1 MNHVEIRKLIA
12 ELYGLVGTWEFQS
25 FNGGTTYYFQFKV
38 NGKTYV
44 ASVHEQE
51 RRENSYLI
59 SGETKFVCATM
70 KAKTF
75 ERDLR
80 ELSKWSFTQMKYIL
94 HPSN

>member
-1 MNHVEIRKLIA
+1 MNHTEIRKLIV
-12 ELYGLVGTWEFQS
+12 ELYDLVGMWEIQS
-25 FNGGTTYYFQFKV
+25 LNGGTTYYFQFKV

-59 SGETKFVCATM
+59 SADTKFVCATM

-80 ELSKWSFTQMKYIL
+80 ELAK
-94 HPSN
+94 

>member
-1 MNHVEIRKLIA
+1 MNHTEIRKWIA
-12 ELYGLVGTWEFQS
+12 ELYGIVGTWELES
-25 FNGGTTYYFQFKV
+25 LNGGTTYYFLFKV

-59 SGETKFVCATM
+59 SNESQFICATM

-80 ELSKWSFTQMKYIL
+80 ELAK
-94 HPSN
+94 

>member
-1 MNHVEIRKLIA
+1 MNHVEIRKLIV
-12 ELYGLVGTWEFQS
+12 ELYDLVGTWEIQS
-25 FNGGTTYYFQFKV
+25 LNGGTTYYFQFKV

-59 SGETKFVCATM
+59 SNESQFICATM
-70 KAKTF
+70 KAKAF

-80 ELSKWSFTQMKYIL
+80 ELGK
-94 HPSN
+94 

>member
-1 MNHVEIRKLIA
+1 MNHAEIRKLIV
-12 ELYGLVGTWEFQS
+12 ELYDLVGTWEIQIL
-25 FNGGTTYYFQFKV
+25 NGGTTYYFQFKI

-59 SGETKFVCATM
+59 SNESQFICATM

-80 ELSKWSFTQMKYIL
+80 ELGK
-94 HPSN
+94 

>member
-1 MNHVEIRKLIA
+1 MNHVEIRKLIV
-12 ELYGLVGTWEFQS
+12 ELYDLVGTWEIQIL
-25 FNGGTTYYFQFKV
+25 NGGTTYYFQFKV

-59 SGETKFVCATM
+59 SADTRFVCATM
-70 KAKTF
+70 KSKTF

-80 ELSKWSFTQMKYIL
+80 ELAK
-94 HPSN
+94 

>member
-1 MNHVEIRKLIA
+1 MNHAEIRKLIV
-12 ELYGLVGTWEFQS
+12 ELYDLVGTWEIQIL
-25 FNGGTTYYFQFKV
+25 NGGTTYYFQFKV

-59 SGETKFVCATM
+59 SNESQFICATM

-80 ELSKWSFTQMKYIL
+80 ELAK
-94 HPSN
+94 

>member
-1 MNHVEIRKLIA
+1 MNHTEIRKLIVD
-12 ELYGLVGTWEFQS
+12 LYDLVGTWEIQS

-51 RRENSYLI
+51 RRENSYII
-59 SGETKFVCATM
+59 SNESQFICATM

-80 ELSKWSFTQMKYIL
+80 ELAK
-94 HPSN
+94 

>member
-12 ELYGLVGTWEFQS
+12 ELYDLVDEFECQS
-25 FNGGTTYYFQFKV
+25 LNNGTTYYFQFKV

-59 SGETKFVCATM
+59 SADTRFVCATM

-80 ELSKWSFTQMKYIL
+80 ELAK
-94 HPSN
+94 

>member
-1 MNHVEIRKLIA
+1 MNHTEIRKLIV
-12 ELYGLVGTWEFQS
+12 ELYDLVGTWEIQI

-59 SGETKFVCATM
+59 SNESQFICATM

-80 ELSKWSFTQMKYIL
+80 ELAK
-94 HPSN
+94 

>member
-1 MNHVEIRKLIA
+1 MNHTEIRKLIV
-12 ELYGLVGTWEFQS
+12 ELYDLVGTWEIQS
-25 FNGGTTYYFQFKV
+25 LNGGTTYYFEFKV
-38 NGKTYV
+38 GDKLYV

-59 SGETKFVCATM
+59 SADTRFVCATM

-80 ELSKWSFTQMKYIL
+80 ELVK
-94 HPSN
+94 

>member
-12 ELYGLVGTWEFQS
+12 ELYDLVDEWEYQS
-25 FNGGTTYYFQFKV
+25 LYGGTTYYYEFKV
-38 NGKTYV
+38 GNKLYV

-59 SGETKFVCATM
+59 SNESQFICATM

-80 ELSKWSFTQMKYIL
+80 ELAK
-94 HPSN
+94 

>member
-1 MNHVEIRKLIA
+1 MNHTEIRKLIV
-12 ELYGLVGTWEFQS
+12 ELYGLVGAWEIQS
-25 FNGGTTYYFQFKV
+25 LNGGTTYYFQFKV

-51 RRENSYLI
+51 RRENSYII
-59 SGETKFVCATM
+59 SNESQFICATM

-80 ELSKWSFTQMKYIL
+80 ELAK
-94 HPSN
+94 

>member
-1 MNHVEIRKLIA
+1 MNHVEIRKLIV
-12 ELYGLVGTWEFQS
+12 ELYGIVGTWEIQS
-25 FNGGTTYYFQFKV
+25 LNGGTTYYFQFKV

-51 RRENSYLI
+51 RRENSYII
-59 SGETKFVCATM
+59 SNESQFICATM

-80 ELSKWSFTQMKYIL
+80 ELGK
-94 HPSN
+94 

>member
-1 MNHVEIRKLIA
+1 MNHTEIRKLIV
-12 ELYGLVGTWEFQS
+12 ELYDLVGTWEIQS

-51 RRENSYLI
+51 RRENSYII
-59 SGETKFVCATM
+59 SDETRFVCATM

-80 ELSKWSFTQMKYIL
+80 ELSK
-94 HPSN
+94 

>member
-1 MNHVEIRKLIA
+1 MNHTEIRKLIV
-12 ELYGLVGTWEFQS
+12 ELYGLVGTWEIQS
-25 FNGGTTYYFQFKV
+25 LNGGTTYYFQFKV

-59 SGETKFVCATM
+59 SADTRFVCATM
-70 KAKTF
+70 KSKTF

-80 ELSKWSFTQMKYIL
+80 ELAK
-94 HPSN
+94 

>member
-1 MNHVEIRKLIA
+1 MNHTEIRKLIV
-12 ELYGLVGTWEFQS
+12 ELYDLVGTWEIQS

-51 RRENSYLI
+51 RRENSYII
-59 SGETKFVCATM
+59 SNESQFICATM
-70 KAKTF
+70 KSKTF

-80 ELSKWSFTQMKYIL
+80 ELAK
-94 HPSN
+94 

>member
-1 MNHVEIRKLIA
+1 MNHTEIRKLIV
-12 ELYGLVGTWEFQS
+12 ELYDLVGTWEIES
-25 FNGGTTYYFQFKV
+25 LNGGTTYYFQFKV

-59 SGETKFVCATM
+59 SNESQFICATM

-80 ELSKWSFTQMKYIL
+80 ELAK
-94 HPSN
+94 

>member
-12 ELYGLVGTWEFQS
+12 ELYGIVGTWELES
-25 FNGGTTYYFQFKV
+25 LNGGTTYYFQFKV

-44 ASVHEQE
+44 ASAHEQE

-59 SGETKFVCATM
+59 SADTRFVCATM
-70 KAKTF
+70 KSKTF

-80 ELSKWSFTQMKYIL
+80 ELAK
-94 HPSN
+94 

>member
-1 MNHVEIRKLIA
+1 MNHVEIRKLIVD
-12 ELYGLVGTWEFQS
+12 LYDLVGTWEIQS

-51 RRENSYLI
+51 RRENSYII
-59 SGETKFVCATM
+59 SNESQFICATM

-80 ELSKWSFTQMKYIL
+80 ELAK
-94 HPSN
+94 

>member
-1 MNHVEIRKLIA
+1 MNHVEIRKLIG
-12 ELYGLVGTWEFQS
+12 ELYNLVDEWEYQS
-25 FNGGTTYYFQFKV
+25 LYGGTTYYYEFKAG
-38 NGKTYV
+38 NKLYV

-59 SGETKFVCATM
+59 SADTRFVCATM

-80 ELSKWSFTQMKYIL
+80 ELSK
-94 HPSN
+94 

>member
-1 MNHVEIRKLIA
+1 MNHVEIRKLIV
-12 ELYGLVGTWEFQS
+12 ELYGIVGTWELES
-25 FNGGTTYYFQFKV
+25 LNGGTTYYFQFKV

-59 SGETKFVCATM
+59 SADTRFVCATM
-70 KAKTF
+70 KSKTF

-80 ELSKWSFTQMKYIL
+80 ELAK
-94 HPSN
+94 

>member
-12 ELYGLVGTWEFQS
+12 ELYGIVGTWEIQS
-25 FNGGTTYYFQFKV
+25 LNGGTTYYFQFKV

-59 SGETKFVCATM
+59 SNESQFICATM

-80 ELSKWSFTQMKYIL
+80 ELAK
-94 HPSN
+94 

>member
-1 MNHVEIRKLIA
+1 MNHTEIRKLIV
-12 ELYGLVGTWEFQS
+12 ELYGIVGTWEIQS
-25 FNGGTTYYFQFKV
+25 LNGGTTYYFQFKV

-59 SGETKFVCATM
+59 SNESQFICATM

-80 ELSKWSFTQMKYIL
+80 ELAK
-94 HPSN
+94 

>member
-1 MNHVEIRKLIA
+1 MNHVEIRKLIG
-12 ELYGLVGTWEFQS
+12 ELYDLVGTWELES
-25 FNGGTTYYFQFKV
+25 FNGGTTYYYEFKAG
-38 NGKTYV
+38 NKLYV

-59 SGETKFVCATM
+59 SADTRFVCATM

-80 ELSKWSFTQMKYIL
+80 ELAK
-94 HPSN
+94 

>member
-1 MNHVEIRKLIA
+1 MNHTEIRKLIV
-12 ELYGLVGTWEFQS
+12 ELYNLVDEFECQS
-25 FNGGTTYYFQFKV
+25 LNGGTTYYYEFKV

-59 SGETKFVCATM
+59 SDEAKFVCATM

-80 ELSKWSFTQMKYIL
+80 ELGQI
-94 HPSN
+94 

>member
-12 ELYGLVGTWEFQS
+12 ELYDLVGTWEIQS
-25 FNGGTTYYFQFKV
+25 FNGETTYYFQFKV
-38 NGKTYV
+38 SGKTYV

-51 RRENSYLI
+51 RRENSYII
-59 SGETKFVCATM
+59 SNESQFICATM

-80 ELSKWSFTQMKYIL
+80 ELAK
-94 HPSN
+94 

>member
-1 MNHVEIRKLIA
+1 MNHVEIRKLIV
-12 ELYGLVGTWEFQS
+12 ELYDLVGTWEIQS
-25 FNGGTTYYFQFKV
+25 LNGGTTYYFQFKV

-51 RRENSYLI
+51 RRENSYII
-59 SGETKFVCATM
+59 SNESQFICATM

-80 ELSKWSFTQMKYIL
+80 ELAK
-94 HPSN
+94 

>member
-1 MNHVEIRKLIA
+1 MNHTEIKKLIV
-12 ELYGLVGTWEFQS
+12 ELYGLVGTWEIQS
-25 FNGGTTYYFQFKV
+25 LNLGTTYYFQFKV

-51 RRENSYLI
+51 RRENSYII
-59 SGETKFVCATM
+59 SNESQFICATM

-80 ELSKWSFTQMKYIL
+80 ELAK
-94 HPSN
+94 

>member
-1 MNHVEIRKLIA
+1 MNHTEIRKLIA
-12 ELYGLVGTWEFQS
+12 ELYDLVGTWEIQIL
-25 FNGGTTYYFQFKV
+25 NGGKTYYFQFKV

-44 ASVHEQE
+44 ARVDEKE

-59 SGETKFVCATM
+59 SADTRFVCATM

-80 ELSKWSFTQMKYIL
+80 ELGK
-94 HPSN
+94 

>member
-1 MNHVEIRKLIA
+1 MNHTEIRKLIG
-12 ELYGLVGTWEFQS
+12 ELYDLVGTWEIQS

-59 SGETKFVCATM
+59 SADTRFVCATM
-70 KAKTF
+70 KVKTF

-80 ELSKWSFTQMKYIL
+80 ELAK
-94 HPSN
+94 

>member
-1 MNHVEIRKLIA
+1 MMNHTEIRKLIV
-12 ELYGLVGTWEFQS
+12 ELYDLVGTWEIQS
-25 FNGGTTYYFQFKV
+25 LNGGTTYYFQFKV

-59 SGETKFVCATM
+59 SADTRFVCATM

-80 ELSKWSFTQMKYIL
+80 ELSK
-94 HPSN
+94 

>member
-1 MNHVEIRKLIA
+1 MNHTEIRKLIG
-12 ELYGLVGTWEFQS
+12 ELYGLVGTWEIQS

-59 SGETKFVCATM
+59 SADTRFVCATM

-80 ELSKWSFTQMKYIL
+80 ELGK
-94 HPSN
+94 